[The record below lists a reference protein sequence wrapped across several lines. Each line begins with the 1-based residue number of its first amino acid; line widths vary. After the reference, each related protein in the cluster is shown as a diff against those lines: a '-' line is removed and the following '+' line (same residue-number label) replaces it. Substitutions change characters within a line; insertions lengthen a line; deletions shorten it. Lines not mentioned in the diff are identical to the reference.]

1 MSKIKF
7 NITIWKERLKNGA
20 DINKPDESGHTA
32 LEQAVWANSIRRIK
46 FCLRHGA
53 DINQKDKYGNTPLHY
68 SSFVFTMEDMKIMMA
83 LIKLGADVNI
93 KNNSGETALHTA
105 VLDCSYEV
113 VKAFIDAG
121 ADINAKDELGHT
133 ILHEASGFNSH
144 PEIIKLLI
152 NAGADV
158 HARDK
163 DGETPLMWACFHNE
177 NIKIIQTLLD
187 LGADISAKDNS
198 GATYF
203 DKACWN
209 GNEEILK
216 FILMRIEDIN
226 IRKKYA
232 WNLINLRNNV
242 TFRLILTL
250 KKCNIDVC
258 KSVELSEKIFKNYSY
273 DGIYDKEAVQDFIK
287 HDIKLKISLSALSNV
302 ASAKQRKAKLANL
315 LALVSDI
322 NVRDENQNTVLYEF
336 IKNNNFRVAKALI
349 EAGADV
355 NVKNIQGE
363 TPLSCAV
370 KYKAK
375 GKIIDLLLAYGAKVD
390 TEDKMVQSAVAAF
403 LERQKN
409 KPVAIK
415 SELFKG
421 KKG

>member
-7 NITIWKERLKNGA
+7 DIAGWRAKLLNGA
-20 DINKPDESGHTA
+20 DINKPDETGHTA
-32 LEQAVWANSIRRIK
+32 LEQAVWANSIRGIK
-46 FCLRHGA
+46 FCLRYGA
-53 DINQKDKYGNTPLHY
+53 NINQKDKYGNTPLHY
-68 SSFVFTMEDMKIMMA
+68 SSFVLSMEDMKIMMA

-93 KNNSGETALHTA
+93 KNNFEETALHTA
-105 VLDCSYEV
+105 VCDTPYEV

-121 ADINAKDELGHT
+121 ADVNAKDEFGHT

-144 PEIIKLLI
+144 PEVIKLLI

-158 HARDK
+158 NARDK

-187 LGADISAKDNS
+187 LGADVSAKDNS

-209 GNEEILK
+209 GNEEVLK

-226 IRKKYA
+226 IRKRYG

-273 DGIYDKEAVQDFIK
+273 DEIYDKEAVQDFIK
-287 HDIKLKISLSALSNV
+287 HDIKLKISLSTLSNV

-322 NVRDENQNTVLYEF
+322 NVRDENQNTVLYKF
-336 IKNNNFRVAKALI
+336 IKNNNFRITKVLI

-355 NVKNIQGE
+355 NVKNNQGE

-375 GKIIDLLLAYGAKVD
+375 GKIIYLLLAYGAKVD
-390 TEDKMVQSAVAAF
+390 TENKMVQSAVAAF
-403 LERQKN
+403 LAQQKN
-409 KPVAIK
+409 KPSATQLG
-415 SELFKG
+415 LFKG